1 MEKRNRKEYH
11 KQWHIDNKE
20 KQNERS
26 KQYYIDNK
34 EKRKEYK
41 KQYYKDNKEKLNERG
56 KQWRKN
62 NPEKEKQ
69 YCIDNKEKRNKQ
81 NRQWR
86 IGNKKYTK
94 QYYKDNYEKINERA
108 NKRLKL
114 KRKEDIQYNLNC
126 RISRAMRY
134 SLKANKNG
142 RHWEDLI
149 NYTLTD
155 LKKQL
160 DKTMLEGYCWNDLL
174 TGKLHIDHIIPIRA
188 FIFKN
193 PEDNEFKQ
201 CWSLYNLRLLP
212 AKENIIKSD
221 NITNPILLGL
231 LLNLNQKEVKKY
243 EKDNSRISGLPRF

>member
-11 KQWHIDNKE
+11 KQWYIDNKE
-20 KQNERS
+20 KHNERS

-34 EKRKEYK
+34 EKRKEYT
-41 KQYYKDNKEKLNERG
+41 KQHYKDNKEKLNEQG
-56 KQWRKN
+56 KQWRENNPEYNKQYYIDNKEYNKQYRIDHKKEIKEYDKQYRIN
-62 NPEKEKQ
+62 NPEKLRKRYNEWA
-69 YCIDNKEKRNKQ
+69 KEK
-81 NRQWR
+81 
-86 IGNKKYTK
+86 
-94 QYYKDNYEKINERA
+94 YKIDLR
-108 NKRLKL
+108 
-114 KRKEDIQYNLNC
+114 YNLNNK
-126 RISRAMRY
+126 MRTATRL
-134 SLKANKNG
+134 SLQNNKAG
-142 RHWEDLI
+142 RHWETLVG
-149 NYTLTD
+149 YTLTD

-188 FIFKN
+188 FTFKN
-193 PEDNEFKQ
+193 PEQIEFKQ